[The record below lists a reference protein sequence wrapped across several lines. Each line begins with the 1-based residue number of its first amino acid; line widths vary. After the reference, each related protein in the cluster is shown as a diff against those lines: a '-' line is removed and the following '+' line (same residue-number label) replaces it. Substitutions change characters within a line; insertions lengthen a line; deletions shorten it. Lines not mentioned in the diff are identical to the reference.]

1 MAKSFPLP
9 DGYDGLHRGHGNH
22 LCVAHVMGYLQ
33 TNWREYK
40 ELVADSRYV
49 CRNCGRAAHKAEHL
63 CNPESL

>member
-1 MAKSFPLP
+1 
-9 DGYDGLHRGHGNH
+9 
-22 LCVAHVMGYLQ
+22 MGYLQ